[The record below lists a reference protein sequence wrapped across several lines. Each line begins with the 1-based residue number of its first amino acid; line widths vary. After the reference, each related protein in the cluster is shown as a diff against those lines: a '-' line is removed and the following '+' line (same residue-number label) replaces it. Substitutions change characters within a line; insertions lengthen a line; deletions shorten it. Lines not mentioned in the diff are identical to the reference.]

1 MGRIRSGVDERAL
14 AHIGRQVRIE
24 VSRLHEDATLVGA
37 ACLIHYALFAGDI
50 GLFKKVSSVCQ
61 SGSERRC
68 SGLHMGSAGLAAMGS
83 L

>member
-50 GLFKKVSSVCQ
+50 GLFKKVS
-61 SGSERRC
+61 
-68 SGLHMGSAGLAAMGS
+68 
-83 L
+83 